1 MPKKEWNTI
10 GVIQRASMLYTLIQQ
25 RPTKPVWGCW
35 AMVQPCALAQ
45 KVRVRKMAK
54 RSKIVHLHLPLSGT
68 GQSTKMQMINSSRRW
83 PATAKQPWTKAFLPN
98 NKSCLHKHQKA
109 NQGFLESPPFCT
121 GFRWQLLSP
130 KTMVRNSFAMM
141 LLPLRPDRKCKSLQ
155 HCVRTLLVGLESS
168 RRCWRPGMRVWRT
181 YQVRWCPTC
190 GIEWRAGLETHDV
203 LRVV

>member
-1 MPKKEWNTI
+1 MPNKEWNTI

-68 GQSTKMQMINSSRRW
+68 GWSTKMQMINSSRRW

-109 NQGFLESPPFCT
+109 NQGFIESPPFCT
-121 GFRWQLLSP
+121 GFWWQLLSP
-130 KTMVRNSFAMM
+130 KTTVRNSFAMM
-141 LLPLRPDRKCKSLQ
+141 LLPLRPVRKCKSSQ

-168 RRCWRPGMRVWRT
+168 RRCWRPGMRV
-181 YQVRWCPTC
+181 P
-190 GIEWRAGLETHDV
+190 G
-203 LRVV
+203 